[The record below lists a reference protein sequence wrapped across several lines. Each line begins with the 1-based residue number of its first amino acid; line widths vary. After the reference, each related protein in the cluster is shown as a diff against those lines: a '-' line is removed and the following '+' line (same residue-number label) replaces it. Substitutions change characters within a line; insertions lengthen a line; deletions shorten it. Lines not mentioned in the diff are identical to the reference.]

1 MYIPR
6 NIDLAL
12 VEWKDD
18 RFRKPMLLRGARQTG
33 KTTAVRNFA
42 KRFESFVELN
52 FEKDRRLSGIFED
65 DLDVRRII
73 RMIEGILQKKVV
85 PGKTL
90 LFLDEIQMCPRAISA
105 LRYFYEDMPELHVV
119 ATGSLLEF
127 VFGKINDF
135 GVGRIRNPFIHPFS
149 FA

>member
-12 VEWKDD
+12 IEWKDD

-52 FEKDRRLSGIFED
+52 FEKDRRLSGIFGSSANCRKPFCPAATHPNTAGHFGKPRCRVGTPP
-65 DLDVRRII
+65 LPGCIRR
-73 RMIEGILQKKVV
+73 
-85 PGKTL
+85 
-90 LFLDEIQMCPRAISA
+90 SA
-105 LRYFYEDMPELHVV
+105 LQP
-119 ATGSLLEF
+119 
-127 VFGKINDF
+127 I
-135 GVGRIRNPFIHPFS
+135 IP
-149 FA
+149 